1 MEGAPGTA
9 AMVAGA
15 IEGTGGGW
23 SFVLSDLK
31 TLLET
36 GRSLEGFEELLLP
49 LTCGAGTM
57 WAVVCALDVVATGGT
72 AAGPRPKLS
81 YRCLG
86 VSQ

>member
-23 SFVLSDLK
+23 SFVLSALK

-57 WAVVCALDVVATGGT
+57 WAVVCAWTSSRL
-72 AAGPRPKLS
+72 AAPPRVHD
-81 YRCLG
+81 RNERRAR
-86 VSQ
+86 